1 MLSRSSSAY
10 QPLGGAS
17 DTNRQRHDHTEV
29 RSYRPTSS
37 QISTFNF

>member
-17 DTNRQRHDHTEV
+17 DTNHQRHDHTEV
-29 RSYRPTSS
+29 RSHIGREE
-37 QISTFNF
+37 

>member
-29 RSYRPTSS
+29 RSYIGPDCLSL
-37 QISTFNF
+37 